1 MSKIFFKDSLV
12 PLVVSTS
19 KHADCL
25 QTKKNEWEKLESK
38 LDTGNHKYLLIDNW
52 KKIIKHLQILYQS
65 PLVCRELLKFLGFF
79 YNWKYRYIYIYI
91 YISTNDNTVFKNYT
105 DTLLKMINSF
115 LKKQR
120 KDKFMMINGKEKG
133 KNVITY
139 CLY

>member
-1 MSKIFFKDSLV
+1 M

-52 KKIIKHLQILYQS
+52 KKIIKHLKILYQS
-65 PLVCRELLKFLGFF
+65 PLVCRELLKFLVFF
-79 YNWKYRYIYIYI
+79 TIGSIDTYIYI

-115 LKKQR
+115 
-120 KDKFMMINGKEKG
+120 
-133 KNVITY
+133 
-139 CLY
+139 